1 MLIEELKEEER
12 KGGNKEKSKERKFQ
26 CQSLYTKDSSVEQ
39 WGLSTVLT
47 LIKIVNNEKSCCAL
61 GSEFLSGLRIT
72 TRALKHFMIVTN
84 RIKSQE
90 LKE

>member
-1 MLIEELKEEER
+1 MKNPAVL
-12 KGGNKEKSKERKFQ
+12 
-26 CQSLYTKDSSVEQ
+26 
-39 WGLSTVLT
+39 WVLT
-47 LIKIVNNEKSCCAL
+47 M
-61 GSEFLSGLRIT
+61 SGLRIT

>member
-1 MLIEELKEEER
+1 MLEELKEEER

-61 GSEFLSGLRIT
+61 GSDNVRF
-72 TRALKHFMIVTN
+72 KN
-84 RIKSQE
+84 NYKSFE
-90 LKE
+90 TFYDSYK